1 MEGFLEEK
9 EAGVLSPLYTGLLST
24 IGSHTRPQLRVENLH
39 PW

>member
-9 EAGVLSPLYTGLLST
+9 EAGVLLPLYTGLLST
-24 IGSHTRPQLRVENLH
+24 IESHTGPQLRVENLH